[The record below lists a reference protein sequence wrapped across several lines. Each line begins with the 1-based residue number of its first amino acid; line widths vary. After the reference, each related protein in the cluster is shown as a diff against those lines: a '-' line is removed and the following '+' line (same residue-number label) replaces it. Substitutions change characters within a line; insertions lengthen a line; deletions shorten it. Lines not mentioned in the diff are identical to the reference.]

1 MTHENNDKNSKD
13 QARATY
19 TAKLPSDFDQT
30 LRQPLTK
37 SRDQRY
43 PVEEN
48 TPEIVELLNR
58 LDKQNQ

>member
-1 MTHENNDKNSKD
+1 MTENNDKKSKD

-19 TAKLPSDFDQT
+19 TAKLARDFNQR

-37 SRDQRY
+37 SMDQRY

-48 TPEIVELLNR
+48 TPEIVELLERLNR
-58 LDKQNQ
+58 QKQ